1 MQFHLTDATLRICGL
16 FWIVGQPMP
25 QNVVMTIS
33 ACTLPAHALLVRYA
47 EQGAYTDC
55 FSTEVVH
62 PVSFEDYVAAFYN
75 SLPFKL
81 ERLVLKLALALPS
94 SDQQA
99 SELALGQRDR
109 FAAWKVE
116 ARAEQQLLLTDVY
129 GNTRS
134 WLMLE
139 NVGSATAPRTRLY
152 FGSAV
157 IPRRDPATGTLRMG
171 ASYRVLLG
179 FHKLYS
185 RILLGAARRRLVP

>member
-1 MQFHLTDATLRICGL
+1 
-16 FWIVGQPMP
+16 
-25 QNVVMTIS
+25 MTIT
-33 ACTLPAHALLVRYA
+33 ACTLPAHALLVRYS

-55 FSTEVVH
+55 FSTELPH
-62 PVSFEDYVAAFYN
+62 AVSFERYVSAFYN

-81 ERLVLKLALALPS
+81 ERMILKLAMGLPS
-94 SDQQA
+94 SDAQA

-116 ARAEQQLLLTDVY
+116 ARADQQLLLTDVL
-129 GNTRS
+129 GSTRS

-139 NVGSATAPRTRLY
+139 SVDAPSPRTRLY

-157 IPRRDPATGTLRMG
+157 IARRNARTGETSMG
-171 ASYRVLLG
+171 TSYRLLLG

-185 RILLGAARRRLVP
+185 RILLSAARRRLVRATP